1 MKRSL
6 RPSRAQDDGG
16 SGTGIRSGL
25 WRRLSLFG
33 LLVAL
38 PVLLLV
44 MFTGGFGQSGG
55 SGDAGERT
63 AAEGARSG
71 AGTRAESREQA
82 GDGEHGGGHGEH
94 TEAAAADKEDEQGE
108 EGREG
113 NGGQDAAHQD
123 HSASA
128 GGTCAAKVKIT
139 AKGDDYRAKV
149 TVTNSGETEIGNWM
163 VHSSISPDADIE
175 KHWRTVL
182 SGYGLAVAFGS
193 TDKNGTLEPG
203 ESTTFGFF
211 VKNGTPPPPE
221 ANVCYVH

>member
-38 PVLLLV
+38 PVLLLAV
-44 MFTGGFGQSGG
+44 FTGGSGGSGG

-63 AAEGARSG
+63 AAEGAQSA
-71 AGTRAESREQA
+71 AGTRAEAREQT
-82 GDGEHGGGHGEH
+82 GDGEHGGGHGED
-94 TEAAAADKEDEQGE
+94 TEAAAADKEDKQ
-108 EGREG
+108 
-113 NGGQDAAHQD
+113 GQDAAHQG

-128 GGTCAAKVKIT
+128 GGKCVAQVKIT
-139 AKGDDYRAKV
+139 TKGDDYRAKV

-163 VHSSISPDADIE
+163 VHSSISPDANIE

-182 SGYGLAVAFGS
+182 SGYGLAVAFGNS
-193 TDKNGTLEPG
+193 DKNGTLEPG

-211 VKNGTPPPPE
+211 VKNGTPPPSE

>member
-6 RPSRAQDDGG
+6 RTWRANEGG
-16 SGTGIRSGL
+16 DSGTGTRSGL

-38 PVLLLV
+38 PVLLLAV
-44 MFTGGFGQSGG
+44 FTGG
-55 SGDAGERT
+55 SGDSGGAGEKT
-63 AAEGARSG
+63 AAEGARS
-71 AGTRAESREQA
+71 AAEARTGTEPGGKSGEQP
-82 GDGEHGGGHGEH
+82 GGGGNGEH
-94 TEAAAADKEDEQGE
+94 TDHGEQAEPADGKA
-108 EGREG
+108 
-113 NGGQDAAHQD
+113 QDAGHEG

-128 GGTCAAKVKIT
+128 GGKCAAKVKIT

-163 VHSSISPDADIE
+163 VHSSISPDANIE

-182 SGYGLAVAFGS
+182 SGYGLAVAFGN
-193 TDKNGTLEPG
+193 TDRNGTLEPG
-203 ESTTFGFF
+203 ESTTFGFY
-211 VKNGTPPPPE
+211 VKNGTPPPAE

>member
-44 MFTGGFGQSGG
+44 VFTGGSGG
-55 SGDAGERT
+55 SRDAGERT
-63 AAEGARSG
+63 AAEGTQSG
-71 AGTRAESREQA
+71 AGTRTETREQT
-82 GDGEHGGGHGEH
+82 GDGEHGGGHGGH
-94 TEAAAADKEDEQGE
+94 PEAAAADKEGK
-108 EGREG
+108 EGSG
-113 NGGQDAAHQD
+113 DQDAAHQG

-128 GGTCAAKVKIT
+128 GGKCAAKVKIT
-139 AKGDDYRAKV
+139 TKGDDYRAKV

-163 VHSSISPDADIE
+163 VHSSISPDANIE

-182 SGYGLAVAFGS
+182 SGYGLAVAFGN

-211 VKNGTPPPPE
+211 VKNGTPPPSE